1 LRIAIQINPAIAS
14 SAPKSWG
21 NFYLGHSRGIAFTLL
36 CSVLSLSLFS
46 CRSANNLPQKSSKE
60 YAGEVSAFYIGLAAL
75 QVGDDVH
82 AASKL
87 SEATTLVPG
96 EPASW
101 ANWGVLALRQ
111 RNLGAAAQRFERAS
125 KLAPNNDRIYQ
136 LRGLLESARGNSGN
150 AIADWRKAVEINPN
164 NYRAAYELAQEVE
177 RQSDPNS
184 DAEYQ
189 QLIQKILAAQP
200 DNLAAQLELARIAAK
215 RGDSATLH
223 SVLLQIAPRSSNW
236 PPEVKTQLTALQ
248 AAASGPDPR
257 AAATRTTFLRNTLMR
272 VPEFRESL
280 AVLQAPAG
288 EEAEPFTHFLRLPQP
303 DFSPA
308 PPDTAL
314 AFSSQ
319 PVPAPNGDAAPW
331 TWVGAIQLGSS
342 GNPAIA
348 GANAREVRLSTGA
361 AFPFPGGP
369 SRIAPNPEGILQ
381 IDFNYDFKTDLVL
394 AGAGGIKLMR
404 QDAPEKFTDVT
415 AGTKLPKSV
424 VNGSYT
430 GAWAVDIEADG
441 DLDIVLGKRDGP
453 PQVLRNNGDDTFT
466 VIQPFPGVS
475 GVRAFAWADFD
486 SDGNADA
493 AIVDGAGH
501 LHIFHNER
509 QGQFSEVALPA
520 NLPTV
525 KALGV
530 ADTDNDGV
538 LDVIAVESTGA
549 IASISFNEKSGWQ
562 ETPLVQVPDPA
573 SNLAGEVRLQ
583 VADLDNNGALDL
595 VLSSVAAP
603 GGQSK
608 TTPLIW
614 LGDSTPKFS
623 LLDHPGGP
631 ATIYDIA
638 DLTGGGRLDLLG
650 FDALGKPVQ
659 AASHGSQ
666 NYHWQVVRPHAKQ
679 AVGDQRINPFGV
691 GGEIEIRSGLL
702 VQKQPINGPQLHF
715 GLGNQTSTDVVRVVW
730 PNGTVRAEFGVQADQ
745 EVVTEQRL
753 KASCPFL
760 FAWNG
765 KQMEFVKDAVPW
777 GSAIG
782 LRINTLGSAKI
793 AATGEWYKIR
803 RDQLVPHD
811 GYYDLRITAELW
823 EVYYYDRLAL
833 MTVDHPAG
841 TEIYVDERFVIPP
854 AKLGFKTVATPHR
867 IARAT
872 DDLGNDVTDIVNTLD
887 GRALESFGRGQYQGI
902 TRDHYVEIDLGADA
916 PTSGPLY
923 LIAQGSIHDT
933 ESSLNVAI
941 TQGTRWRAQGMSVE
955 VPDGHGG
962 WSTAQSNLGFP
973 AGRKKTVLFDL
984 TNIFRPGTPRR
995 VRLRTN
1001 LEIYWDCIEW
1011 AQGAPD
1017 AKVETQTLEP
1027 EVADLHYRGYSVIN
1041 SPEVCPPAPEVPDYY
1056 QILGT
1061 KQRWRD
1067 LIGYYTRYGDVR
1079 ELLQQV
1085 DDRYVIVNSG
1095 DEMSLRFHEQPA
1107 PPAGWLRDFIVIG
1120 DGWIKDGD
1128 FNSTFSKTVLPL
1140 PYHAK
1145 DVYDT
1150 RPGRLEDE
1158 YVYRQHPE
1166 DWQNY
1171 HTRYVTPYVF
1181 QNSLR
1186 SASPQ

>member
-1 LRIAIQINPAIAS
+1 MFLWRIA
-14 SAPKSWG
+14 
-21 NFYLGHSRGIAFTLL
+21 
-36 CSVLSLSLFS
+36 VLSFCAVSAATLVS
-46 CRSANNLPQKSSKE
+46 CRSASKLPQKSSKE
-60 YAGEVSAFYIGLAAL
+60 YAEAVSAFYIGLGAL
-75 QVGDDVH
+75 QVGDDIH
-82 AASKL
+82 AESKL
-87 SEATTLVPG
+87 SEMTSRAPG
-96 EPASW
+96 EPAGW

-111 RNLGAAAQRFERAS
+111 RKLDIAEQRIERARS
-125 KLAPNNDRIYQ
+125 LAPNNDHIYQ
-136 LRGLLESARGNSGN
+136 LLGFLESSKGNSAN
-150 AIADWRKAVEINPN
+150 AIADWRKAVEINPS
-164 NYRAAYELAQEVE
+164 NYRAAFELAEEVE
-177 RQSDPNS
+177 RQGDANS

-189 QLIQKILAAQP
+189 RLIQKILVAQP
-200 DNLAAQLELARIAAK
+200 DNLAAQLEQARVAAKTGDAATLKSALARIN
-215 RGDSATLH
+215 S
-223 SVLLQIAPRSSNW
+223 RSSNW
-236 PPEVKTQLTALQ
+236 PSEVKAQLAALQ
-248 AAASGPDPR
+248 SAAEGPNPR
-257 AAATRTTFLRNTLMR
+257 AAATRTTFLRNALMR

-280 AVLQAPAG
+280 AVLKAPPG
-288 EEAEPFTHFLRLPQP
+288 EEAEPFTHFLRLEPP
-303 DFSPA
+303 DFAPAPSDMALAFTLKPLPVADFSP
-308 PPDTAL
+308 
-314 AFSSQ
+314 
-319 PVPAPNGDAAPW
+319 GW
-331 TWVGAIQLGSS
+331 IGAIALGS
-342 GNPAIA
+342 A
-348 GANAREVRLSTGA
+348 GAPVVAQANGREVRLSTGA
-361 AFPFPGGP
+361 KFPFPDGP
-369 SRIAPNPEGILQ
+369 SVTAPRPEGILQ

-394 AGAGGIKLMR
+394 TGAGGVRFMR
-404 QDAPEKFTDVT
+404 QDAPDKFTDVT
-415 AGTKLPKSV
+415 ANTKLPKSV
-424 VNGSYT
+424 ISAPYT
-430 GAWAVDIEADG
+430 GAWAADIEADG
-441 DLDIVLGKRDGP
+441 DLDVVLGKKDGV

-466 VIQPFPGVS
+466 VIEPFPGIS
-475 GVRAFAWADFD
+475 GVQAFAWADFD

-509 QGQFSEVALPA
+509 QGQFREVSLPA

-538 LDVIAVESTGA
+538 LDLLAVESTGT
-549 IASISFNEKSGWQ
+549 IASVSFSEKGGWAVA
-562 ETPLVQVPDPA
+562 PLVQIRNPTTV
-573 SNLAGEVRLQ
+573 LAGEVRLH

-595 VLSSVAAP
+595 ILSPVTVAA
-603 GGQSK
+603 GQSAAA
-608 TTPLIW
+608 PLIW
-614 LGDSTPKFS
+614 LGDSNSKFT
-623 LLDHPGGP
+623 LLDHAPGP
-631 ATIYDIA
+631 ITIFDVA
-638 DLTGGGRLDLLG
+638 DLSADGRLDLLG
-650 FDALGKPVQ
+650 FDSDGKPVQ
-659 AASHGSQ
+659 GVNHGSK
-666 NYHWQVVRPHAKQ
+666 NYHWQIVRPHAKQ

-715 GLGNQTSTDVVRVVW
+715 GLGNQTSAEVVRVVW

-793 AATGEWYKIR
+793 AATGEWYKVG
-803 RDQLVPHD
+803 RDQLIPHD

-823 EVYYYDRLAL
+823 EVYYYDRIAL
-833 MTVDHPAG
+833 MTVDHPPG

-854 AKLGFKTVATPHR
+854 AKLGFTTVAAPHS
-867 IARAT
+867 IASAT
-872 DDLGNDVTDIVNTLD
+872 DDNGNDVTDLVNKLD
-887 GRALESFGRGQYQGI
+887 GKALDSFGRGQYQGI
-902 TRDHYVEIDLGADA
+902 TRDHYVEIDLGDNA
-916 PTSGPLY
+916 PKSGPLY

-941 TQGTRWRAQGMSVE
+941 TQGNRWHAQGMSVE

-962 WSTAQSNLGFP
+962 WATAQANLGFP
-973 AGRKKTVLFDL
+973 AGRKKTVLFNL

-1011 AQGAPD
+1011 ARGEPGAEV
-1017 AKVETQTLEP
+1017 KTQTLDP
-1027 EVADLHYRGYSVIN
+1027 EVADLHYRGYSVIDR
-1041 SPEVCPPAPEVPDYY
+1041 PDAGAPEVPDYY

-1079 ELLQQV
+1079 ELLKSV

-1095 DEMSLRFHEQPA
+1095 DEMSLRFAEQP
-1107 PPAGWLRDFIVIG
+1107 PPRAGWLRDFIVVG

-1145 DVYDT
+1145 QEYVE

-1186 SASPQ
+1186 SAPPD

>member
-1 LRIAIQINPAIAS
+1 
-14 SAPKSWG
+14 
-21 NFYLGHSRGIAFTLL
+21 
-36 CSVLSLSLFS
+36 
-46 CRSANNLPQKSSKE
+46 
-60 YAGEVSAFYIGLAAL
+60 L

-82 AASKL
+82 AESKL
-87 SEATTLVPG
+87 SGLTTLVPG
-96 EPASW
+96 EPAGW

-111 RNLGAAAQRFERAS
+111 RKLDVAAQRIERARS
-125 KLAPNNDRIYQ
+125 LAPDNDQIYQ
-136 LRGLLESARGNSGN
+136 LLALLESNRGNSAN
-150 AIADWRKAVEINPN
+150 AIADWRKAIEINPS
-164 NYRAAYELAQEVE
+164 NYRATYQLAEEVE
-177 RQSDPNS
+177 RQGDANS

-189 QLIQKILAAQP
+189 RLIQKILMAQP
-200 DNLAAQLELARIAAK
+200 DNLAAQLELARVAAK
-215 RGDSATLH
+215 TGDTATLK
-223 SVLLQIAPRSSNW
+223 SMLAQITARSTNW
-236 PPEVKTQLTALQ
+236 PPEVKAQLSAVQ
-248 AAASGPDPR
+248 AAADGPNPR
-257 AAATRTTFLRNTLMR
+257 TAATRTTFLHNTLMR

-280 AVLQAPAG
+280 AVLKAPPG
-288 EEAEPFTHFLRLPQP
+288 EEAEPFTHFLRLETP
-303 DFSPA
+303 DFAPA
-308 PPDTAL
+308 PADTSL
-314 AFSSQ
+314 AFDLK
-319 PVPAPNGDAAPW
+319 PVSNGDDATW
-331 TWVGAIQLGSS
+331 TWIGAVALGS
-342 GNPAIA
+342 A
-348 GANAREVRLSTGA
+348 GAPVIAQANGHEVRLSTGA
-361 AFPFPGGP
+361 KFPFPGG
-369 SRIAPNPEGILQ
+369 SSGAAPLPEGILQ

-394 AGAGGIKLMR
+394 AGAGGVRLMR

-415 AGTKLPKSV
+415 ANTKLPKSIT
-424 VNGSYT
+424 NASYT

-441 DLDIVLGKRDGP
+441 DLDIVLGKKDGV

-466 VIQPFPGVS
+466 VIQPFPGIS

-493 AIVDGAGH
+493 AIVDGAGR

-509 QGQFSEVALPA
+509 QGQFREVALPA

-538 LDVIAVESTGA
+538 LDLLAVESSGD
-549 IASISFNEKSGWQ
+549 IVSVSFHETSGWNV
-562 ETPLVQVPDPA
+562 TPLVRIPNA
-573 SNLAGEVRLQ
+573 ATNLAGEVRLE

-595 VLSSVAAP
+595 ILSPVTSTT
-603 GGQSK
+603 GQPAIA
-608 TTPLIW
+608 PLIW
-614 LGDSTPKFS
+614 LGDAASKFTLLKQAAGPSTI
-623 LLDHPGGP
+623 L
-631 ATIYDIA
+631 DIA
-638 DLTGGGRLDLLG
+638 DVSGNGRLDLLG
-650 FDALGKPVQ
+650 FDSNGKPVQ
-659 AASHGSQ
+659 GMNHGSK

-715 GLGNQTSTDVVRVVW
+715 GLGNQTSAEVVRVVW
-730 PNGTVRAEFGVQADQ
+730 PNGTVRAEFGVKADQ

-765 KQMEFVKDAVPW
+765 TKMEFIKDAVPW

-811 GYYDLRITAELW
+811 GYYDVRITAELW
-823 EVYYYDRLAL
+823 EVYYYDRIAL

-854 AKLGFKTVATPHR
+854 AKLGFTTVATPHK

-872 DDLGNDVTDIVNTLD
+872 DDNGKDVTDIVSTLD
-887 GRALESFGRGQYQGI
+887 GRALDSFGRGQYQGI
-902 TRDHYVEIDLGADA
+902 TRDHYIEIDLGDDA
-916 PTSGPLY
+916 PKSGPLY

-941 TQGTRWRAQGMSVE
+941 TQGSRWHAKGMSVE
-955 VPDGHGG
+955 VPDGRGG
-962 WSTAQSNLGFP
+962 WTAAQSNLGFP
-973 AGRKKTVLFDL
+973 AGRKKTVLFNL
-984 TNIFRPGTPRR
+984 TNVFRPGTPRK

-1011 AQGAPD
+1011 AAGDPGAQ
-1017 AKVETQTLEP
+1017 VETQTLDAEA
-1027 EVADLHYRGYSVIN
+1027 ADLHYRGYSTIDR
-1041 SPEVCPPAPEVPDYY
+1041 PDAGAPEVPDYY

-1079 ELLQQV
+1079 ELLNRV

-1095 DEMSLRFHEQPA
+1095 DEMSLRFAEQP
-1107 PPAGWLRDFIVIG
+1107 PPLTGWLRDFILVG

-1145 DVYDT
+1145 QEYVE

-1166 DWQNY
+1166 DWENY
-1171 HTRYVTPYVF
+1171 HTRYVTPDVF

-1186 SASPQ
+1186 SAPPK

>member
-1 LRIAIQINPAIAS
+1 LPTSAKFAVVAECTAS
-14 SAPKSWG
+14 ACMRRS
-21 NFYLGHSRGIAFTLL
+21 H
-36 CSVLSLSLFS
+36 CLSLPRFALLSLCLAAASLIS
-46 CRSANNLPQKSSKE
+46 CHPANKLPQKSSKE
-60 YAGEVSAFYIGLAAL
+60 YVEAVSAFYIGLSAL
-75 QVGDDVH
+75 QVGDDIH
-82 AASKL
+82 AESKL
-87 SEATTLVPG
+87 SETTTLVPG
-96 EPASW
+96 EPAGW

-111 RNLGAAAQRFERAS
+111 RKLDIATQRIEKARS
-125 KLAPNNDRIYQ
+125 LAPDNDHIYQ
-136 LRGLLESARGNSGN
+136 LLGFLESSKGNSAN
-150 AIADWRKAVEINPN
+150 AIADWRKAVEINPS
-164 NYRAAYELAQEVE
+164 NYRAAYQLAEEVE
-177 RQSDPNS
+177 RQADPNS
-184 DAEYQ
+184 DAEYRL
-189 QLIQKILAAQP
+189 LIQKILVAQP
-200 DNLAAQLELARIAAK
+200 DNLAAQLELARVAAK
-215 RGDSATLH
+215 SGDAATLQ
-223 SVLLQIAPRSSNW
+223 SALAKINSRSSNW
-236 PPEVKTQLTALQ
+236 PPEVKEQLAALQ
-248 AAASGPDPR
+248 TAADGANPR

-280 AVLQAPAG
+280 AMLKAPPG
-288 EEAEPFTHFLRLPQP
+288 EEAEPFTHFLRLEPP
-303 DFSPA
+303 DFAPA
-308 PPDTAL
+308 PSDAAL
-314 AFSSQ
+314 AFTLK
-319 PVPAPNGDAAPW
+319 PLPAGDHAPP
-331 TWVGAIQLGSS
+331 TWIGAIALGS
-342 GNPAIA
+342 A
-348 GANAREVRLSTGA
+348 GAPVVAQASGREVRLSTGA
-361 AFPFPGGP
+361 KFPFPGGP
-369 SRIAPNPEGILQ
+369 SAAAPLPEGILQ
-381 IDFNYDFKTDLVL
+381 IDLNYDFKTDLVL
-394 AGAGGIKLMR
+394 VGAGGVRFMR
-404 QDAPEKFTDVT
+404 QDSPDKFTDVT
-415 AGTKLPKSV
+415 ASTKLPKAV
-424 VNGSYT
+424 TNAPYL

-441 DLDIVLGKRDGP
+441 DLDIVLGKKDGV
-453 PQVLRNNGDDTFT
+453 PQVLRNNGDDTFK

-475 GVRAFAWADFD
+475 GVRALAWADFD

-493 AIVDGAGH
+493 AIVDGGGR

-509 QGQFSEVALPA
+509 QGQFREVALPTS
-520 NLPTV
+520 LPTI

-538 LDVIAVESTGA
+538 LDLLAVESNGK
-549 IASISFNEKSGWQ
+549 IASVSFSEKSGWSVA
-562 ETPLVQVPDPA
+562 PLLQIPNPA
-573 SNLAGEVRLQ
+573 GILAGEVRLQ

-595 VLSSVAAP
+595 IVSPVGPGTGQPLAA
-603 GGQSK
+603 
-608 TTPLIW
+608 PLIW
-614 LGDSTPKFS
+614 LGDSKSKFT
-623 LLDHPGGP
+623 LLDHASGP
-631 ATIYDIA
+631 NTISDIA
-638 DLTGGGRLDLLG
+638 DLSASGRLDLLG
-650 FDALGKPVQ
+650 FDADGKPVQ
-659 AASHGSQ
+659 AVNRGSK

-715 GLGNQTSTDVVRVVW
+715 GLGNQTSAEVVRVVW

-765 KQMEFVKDAVPW
+765 TRMDFIKDAVPW

-823 EVYYYDRLAL
+823 EVYYYDRIAL
-833 MTVDHPAG
+833 MTVDHPPG

-854 AKLGFKTVATPHR
+854 AKLGYTTVSTPHP

-872 DDLGNDVTDIVNTLD
+872 DDQGNDVTDLVNKLD
-887 GRALESFGRGQYQGI
+887 GKALDSFGRGQYQGI
-902 TRDHYVEIDLGADA
+902 TRDHYVEIDLGDDA
-916 PTSGPLY
+916 PKSGPLY

-941 TQGTRWRAQGMSVE
+941 TQGNRWHAQGMSVE
-955 VPDGHGG
+955 VPDGRGG
-962 WSTAQSNLGFP
+962 WSVAQSNLGFP
-973 AGRKKTVLFDL
+973 AGRKKTVLFNL
-984 TNIFRPGTPRR
+984 TNIFHPRTPRR

-1017 AKVETQTLEP
+1017 AQVKTQTLDP
-1027 EVADLHYRGYSVIN
+1027 EVADLHYRGYSVIDR
-1041 SPEVCPPAPEVPDYY
+1041 PDAGAPEVPDYY

-1079 ELLQQV
+1079 ELLNRV

-1095 DEMSLRFHEQPA
+1095 DEMSLRFAEQPA
-1107 PPAGWLRDFIVIG
+1107 PQAGWLRDFIVVG

-1145 DVYDT
+1145 QEYVD

-1186 SASPQ
+1186 SAPPN